1 MRSLGMLVQLHG
13 HVHSYTASLIW
24 PELHW
29 YQVQTHDLRSSPA
42 QYNFLMF
49 CIYSMQ
55 YVKHISTKSSLYL
68 MSCIHYVSMINI
80 MIE

>member
-1 MRSLGMLVQLHG
+1 MVMFMF
-13 HVHSYTASLIW
+13 TAIRL
-24 PELHW
+24 PLYGQK

-42 QYNFLMF
+42 QYNFLML

-68 MSCIHYVSMINI
+68 MRYI
-80 MIE
+80 MLV